1 LLEEKMGRG
10 RKELSP
16 SPSIGHQAKNFLF
29 LLPLATKQ
37 RSFTLFL
44 KGGLG
49 SWEGFLLFP
58 RKTNF
63 NSILRVFGSTSFLR
77 KGRRISFGVGKKKE
91 NRMRIL

>member
-1 LLEEKMGRG
+1 MEVEVSCLRKKWEEVEKNLL
-10 RKELSP
+10 L
-16 SPSIGHQAKNFLF
+16 

-49 SWEGFLLFP
+49 SWEGLFLFP

-63 NSILRVFGSTSFLR
+63 NSILRVFGFTSFLR
-77 KGRRISFGVGKKKE
+77 KGGRISFGVGEKKE

>member
-1 LLEEKMGRG
+1 MEVEVSCLRKKWEEVEKNLL
-10 RKELSP
+10 L
-16 SPSIGHQAKNFLF
+16 

-49 SWEGFLLFP
+49 SWEGLLLFP

-77 KGRRISFGVGKKKE
+77 KGGRISFGVGEKKE